1 MKKVIPAQVEPDS
14 TWSLAT
20 WLDYLLSIH
29 PKNIEMGLDRV
40 QLVFD
45 KLNLDL
51 TGSTIVSV
59 AGTNGKGTTCA
70 LIEHAVLASGK
81 SVAVYSSPHLINY
94 QERVRINHKQLSAS
108 AHCNAFLRIEEARGD
123 VLLTFFEFATLAA
136 LYLISKH
143 TCEIVLLE
151 VGLGG
156 RLDAVNI
163 VDPDLAV
170 ITSIGIDHQEFL
182 GDTRELIA
190 IEKAG
195 IFRKG
200 IPAVI
205 GEIDPP
211 DTLIEQANNINVSS
225 YWQGKDFNFVLK
237 NGSWNWS
244 GKDKQL
250 SNLPLPLIPL
260 QNVST
265 ALQVIELLR
274 LPLSSLALRK
284 VIENTSL
291 PGRYQKIQTD
301 PTVILDVAHNPQAAN
316 NLVAYLNSLEF
327 ENLHLVVAML
337 ADKDIKATLEPFI
350 AQNAQ
355 WYMASLDNP
364 RGADSELLK
373 SVLNKNETVLE
384 FESVEKAYN
393 QALSVADKKDLVVVF
408 GSFFTVANVLKNLN

>member
-70 LIEHAVLASGK
+70 LIEHAVLAAGK

-211 DTLIEQANNINVSS
+211 DTLIEQAKNINVSS

-316 NLVAYLNSLEF
+316 NLVTYLNSLEF